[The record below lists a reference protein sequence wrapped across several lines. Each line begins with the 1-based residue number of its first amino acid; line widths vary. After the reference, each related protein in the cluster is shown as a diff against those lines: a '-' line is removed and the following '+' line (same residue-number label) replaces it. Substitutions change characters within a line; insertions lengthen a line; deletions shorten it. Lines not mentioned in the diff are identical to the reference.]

1 MGRLRLHKSRW
12 KGAKLRM
19 KLVEF
24 KPNEGDLYEALSVI
38 FFGADGPSPKELKAS
53 IKSEDTIEAAG
64 IEIKDSKFK
73 LSQCPFCRQRNSI
86 NPRIYTLPE
95 GKGADLILEDR
106 IFDYIHARFDAWQ
119 MIPDAKLKRPFAE
132 LQDRLDA
139 AKSNKELDDIT
150 KINEYL
156 RKRDS
161 AVSSM

>member
-12 KGAKLRM
+12 KGTKLRM

-53 IKSEDTIEAAG
+53 IKSEDAIEAAG
-64 IEIKDSKFK
+64 VEMKDSKFK

-95 GKGADLILEDR
+95 GRGADLILDDNV
-106 IFDYIHARFDAWQ
+106 FDYIHSRFEIWQ
-119 MIPDAKLKRPFAE
+119 MITDTKLKRPFVE
-132 LQDRLDA
+132 LQERFDT
-139 AKSNKELDDIT
+139 AKANRDLDDIT
-150 KINEYL
+150 KINEYIK
-156 RKRDS
+156 KRT
-161 AVSSM
+161 AE